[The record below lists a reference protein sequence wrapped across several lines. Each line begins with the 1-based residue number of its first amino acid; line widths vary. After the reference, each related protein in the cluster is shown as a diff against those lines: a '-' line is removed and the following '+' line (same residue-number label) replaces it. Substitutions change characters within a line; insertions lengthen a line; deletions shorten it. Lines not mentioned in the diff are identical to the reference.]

1 MKQNKIQFISMKDK
15 ELITENKVILNE
27 QGEVE
32 FLLTEETQKL
42 GYFSIE
48 EGKCLGAQLI
58 QEMAS
63 KKLRPILT
71 AFKIILCLK
80 VYHCLYVNNNGSM
93 NKKAIHINH
102 LDLGHNLVIENDELK
117 TTLAEGCEGQDLSL
131 DEAFAE
137 LIEMADK
144 IDKYYEQ
151 HDIQN

>member
-1 MKQNKIQFISMKDK
+1 
-15 ELITENKVILNE
+15 
-27 QGEVE
+27 
-32 FLLTEETQKL
+32 
-42 GYFSIE
+42 
-48 EGKCLGAQLI
+48 
-58 QEMAS
+58 
-63 KKLRPILT
+63 
-71 AFKIILCLK
+71 
-80 VYHCLYVNNNGSM
+80 M
-93 NKKAIHINH
+93 NKKAIHIKH